1 MERRHIT
8 KAVVEKAPVPASGA
22 SHVRDDEIR
31 GFGFRVIPTGTRTFF
46 FEARVKGRSRRIN
59 IGRYPGWTVLAA
71 RLKAVEIRNAIAHGE
86 DPAAEA
92 QAAKQEMTFGEL
104 AAEYMRRHAR
114 PHKRSADDDEAML
127 KGYIPPSWNS
137 RRLSDISSDD
147 VSRLHAQIGA
157 RLNPQIGQPIHYAAN
172 RLLALLQTMFNLAQQ
187 WKLFKGDN
195 PASGI
200 KRFKEYHRERDLN
213 VEELERLNA
222 ALLEEPDWR
231 WKVYFPLCVALGT
244 RRMELLSARWD
255 CIDLQGGT
263 WLIPKTKT
271 GRSLLLPLAPEIV
284 AMLKEL
290 PSRGRSEW
298 VFPGKGSSGH
308 LVEPKKAWARILK
321 RAGVAAARVHDLR
334 HTAASLLRNKG
345 YDLQIIGRALGH
357 SNLSTTQR
365 YAHLQL
371 STLRPA
377 MDTLAAQ
384 VLGKRKSDIAQ

>member
-1 MERRHIT
+1 
-8 KAVVEKAPVPASGA
+8 
-22 SHVRDDEIR
+22 
-31 GFGFRVIPTGTRTFF
+31 
-46 FEARVKGRSRRIN
+46 
-59 IGRYPGWTVLAA
+59 VLAA

-200 KRFKEYHRERDLN
+200 RRFKEYHRERDLN